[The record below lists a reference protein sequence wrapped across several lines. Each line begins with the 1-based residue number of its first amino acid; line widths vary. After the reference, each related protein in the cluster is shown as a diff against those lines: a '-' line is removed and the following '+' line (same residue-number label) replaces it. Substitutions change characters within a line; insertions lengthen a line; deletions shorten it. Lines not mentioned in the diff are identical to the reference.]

1 MLLTRVLRPSRALFS
16 SLTSASRPKS
26 CRSLALDPL
35 LTRSSMAELAPYRQG
50 YGTYSSKEPVEP
62 LYTAQGARDFVYS
75 LHSKERIT
83 LLQEL
88 QRFESM
94 AAAQATPG
102 HRYPKAQIV
111 VSGKWSEQA
120 AAGEMQVSPPSS
132 AQQRYVFLHSAIP
145 FIGFGFL
152 DNAIMI
158 VAGTQIEL
166 SIGVIFGISTMAA
179 AALGNLVS
187 DVAGL
192 GLAGYVEALASR
204 LGLPSPDLNPKQADM
219 WQTRLSSQLG
229 KVIGVTIGCLLGMFP
244 LLFFKAEDEEM
255 QQEPKN

>member
-1 MLLTRVLRPSRALFS
+1 MLLLVPCLRRVLRPARTLAC
-16 SLTSASRPKS
+16 SLGSGRRSESCPFLLPAPSLLS
-26 CRSLALDPL
+26 CRS
-35 LTRSSMAELAPYRQG
+35 TVAPAAAFSPRCF
-50 YGTYSSKEPVEP
+50 GTHSAKEPVEP
-62 LYTAQGARDFVYS
+62 LNTAQGARDFIYS
-75 LHSKERIT
+75 LHSKERKS

-88 QRFESM
+88 QRFEAM
-94 AAAQATPG
+94 AMAQ
-102 HRYPKAQIV
+102 
-111 VSGKWSEQA
+111 E
-120 AAGEMQVSPPSS
+120 EMEVKPPSS
-132 AQQRYVFLHSAIP
+132 AQHRYVFLHSAIP

-229 KVIGVTIGCLLGMFP
+229 KVIGVTIGCILGMFP
-244 LLFFKAEDEEM
+244 LLFFKTEE
-255 QQEPKN
+255 EEKLEESKK

>member
-1 MLLTRVLRPSRALFS
+1 MLLLVSCLRRVLRPARTLAC
-16 SLTSASRPKS
+16 SLGSGRRTESCPFLPPAPSLLSCFNTTTAAFAPRCLGTHSA
-26 CRSLALDPL
+26 
-35 LTRSSMAELAPYRQG
+35 
-50 YGTYSSKEPVEP
+50 KEPVEP
-62 LYTAQGARDFVYS
+62 LNTSQGARDFIYS
-75 LHSKERIT
+75 LHSKERKS

-94 AAAQATPG
+94 AIAQ
-102 HRYPKAQIV
+102 
-111 VSGKWSEQA
+111 E
-120 AAGEMQVSPPSS
+120 EMEVKPPSS
-132 AQQRYVFLHSAIP
+132 AQYRYVFLHSAIP

-158 VAGTQIEL
+158 AAGTQIEL

-229 KVIGVTIGCLLGMFP
+229 KVIGVIIGCILGMFP
-244 LLFFKAEDEEM
+244 LLFFKIEE
-255 QQEPKN
+255 EEKLEESKN